1 MGGIATRS
9 YWWGAITGGS
19 GSRDWSHLQLAT
31 AVRGPFLVNIQVQGY
46 VDSLKN
52 ATLASKVEGTTTIIS
67 IVPEGTWVK
76 AGEVV
81 CELDSSSLVDKA
93 KSQEISVTIAESAE
107 TEALQGVKITE
118 TANQSNIAAAELA
131 LKLAQLDLEKY
142 INGEYP
148 QQYNALSGQVQLK
161 AEELVR
167 AEENYEF
174 TRRMSRKGYR
184 NQNDV
189 EAARIAVK
197 KAKLELAA
205 AEEQLNVLETYTKK
219 RTEAEL
225 RAKADE
231 LVRELDRVKLQAEA
245 EMAKAQKL
253 LQTRQQTLA
262 SEREILAKL
271 REQIEACTL
280 RAPQDGQVVYA
291 NLDSSS
297 RRSDGSGGIELGA
310 QVRERQAIINLPDI
324 THMKVDCRIHESLI
338 ASVREGVPARI
349 RIVSFPDDVFN
360 GKVTA
365 VSSVAMTGR
374 WPNTDLREYR
384 TEITLTDDV
393 EKIKRLRPGLT
404 AMVELLVDSR
414 SDVLQ
419 IPIQCIVTVGPH
431 NYVYVMTPSGPER
444 REVRVGLN
452 NTSHMEILE
461 GLQANDRV
469 VQNPRHAFEDEI
481 HKLEAE
487 LANKR
492 AAESTVGAVPA
503 ETAPA
508 GQAPTRPAGPPNGAA
523 AGEGPR
529 RPGGRPSP
537 DALIAENDKNADGKL
552 SPDEVPPQMA
562 ANFAEI
568 DANSDGFI
576 TKEELQARFQAR
588 AGGGGNAG
596 PRSPPQ

>member
-1 MGGIATRS
+1 
-9 YWWGAITGGS
+9 
-19 GSRDWSHLQLAT
+19 
-31 AVRGPFLVNIQVQGY
+31 
-46 VDSLKN
+46 
-52 ATLASKVEGTTTIIS
+52 
-67 IVPEGTWVK
+67 
-76 AGEVV
+76 
-81 CELDSSSLVDKA
+81 
-93 KSQEISVTIAESAE
+93 
-107 TEALQGVKITE
+107 
-118 TANQSNIAAAELA
+118 
-131 LKLAQLDLEKY
+131 
-142 INGEYP
+142 
-148 QQYNALSGQVQLK
+148 
-161 AEELVR
+161 
-167 AEENYEF
+167 
-174 TRRMSRKGYR
+174 
-184 NQNDV
+184 
-189 EAARIAVK
+189 
-197 KAKLELAA
+197 
-205 AEEQLNVLETYTKK
+205 
-219 RTEAEL
+219 
-225 RAKADE
+225 
-231 LVRELDRVKLQAEA
+231 
-245 EMAKAQKL
+245 
-253 LQTRQQTLA
+253 
-262 SEREILAKL
+262 
-271 REQIEACTL
+271 
-280 RAPQDGQVVYA
+280 
-291 NLDSSS
+291 
-297 RRSDGSGGIELGA
+297 
-310 QVRERQAIINLPDI
+310 
-324 THMKVDCRIHESLI
+324 MKVDCRIHESLI

>member
-1 MGGIATRS
+1 M
-9 YWWGAITGGS
+9 
-19 GSRDWSHLQLAT
+19 
-31 AVRGPFLVNIQVQGY
+31 QGT

-52 ATLASKVEGTTTIIS
+52 ATLASKVEGSSTIIS

-81 CELDSSSLVDKA
+81 CELDSSTLVDKA

-107 TEALQGVKITE
+107 AEALAGVKITE
-118 TANQSNIAAAELA
+118 TTSASQISAAQLA
-131 LKLAQLDLEKY
+131 LRLAELDLEKY

-148 QQYNALSGQVQLK
+148 QQFNALSGQVELK
-161 AEELVR
+161 NEERVR

-189 EAARIAVK
+189 EATRIAVK

-205 AEEQLNVLETYTKK
+205 AEEERNVLETYTRK

-225 RAKADE
+225 KAKAIEMVSE
-231 LVRELDRVKLQAEA
+231 LERVKLQAEA
-245 EMAKAQKL
+245 EMAKAQKQ

-271 REQIEACTL
+271 RDQIEACTL

-324 THMKVDCRIHESLI
+324 TQMKVECRIHESLI
-338 ASVREGVPARI
+338 AAIREGLPARI
-349 RIVSFPDDVFN
+349 RIVSFPDQVFN

-365 VSSVAMTGR
+365 VSSVAMSGR

-393 EKIKRLRPGLT
+393 EKIKSLRPGLT

-414 SDVLQ
+414 NSVLQ
-419 IPIQCIVTVGPH
+419 VPIQSIVTVGAR
-431 NYVYVMTPSGPER
+431 NYIYAMDGSVPVR
-444 REVRVGLN
+444 REIKVGLN
-452 NTSHMEILE
+452 NSSHMEIQE
-461 GLQANDRV
+461 GVAAGERV

-481 HKLEAE
+481 LKLEAE
-487 LANKR
+487 LASEQSKQ
-492 AAESTVGAVPA
+492 PA
-503 ETAPA
+503 PGLSDAPRT
-508 GQAPTRPAGPPNGAA
+508 PAA
-523 AGEGPR
+523 AGPGGEAAAGGAR
-529 RPGGRPSP
+529 RPAGGRPSP
-537 DALIAENDKNADGKL
+537 EAILADNDKDRDGKL
-552 SPDEVPPQMA
+552 SPDEAPEQMK

-568 DANSDGFI
+568 DTDGDGFLSRQ
-576 TKEELQARFQAR
+576 ELQARFQSR
-588 AGGGGNAG
+588 SGAGGGPRPSGGG
-596 PRSPPQ
+596 P